1 MAQGILDIKRRMR
14 SINNTMQITKAMY
27 LVSSA
32 KLRKAKQR
40 VEETRPYYEI
50 TTESVKRILSSSKGM
65 NHPFLNKR
73 EVKKTVYIVITA
85 DRGLAGGYS
94 SNILRLAEHNINKE
108 SDSVIVMGSKGRDFF
123 KRKGYNVL
131 DALIGITED
140 PEFSDARQVGNT
152 VMDLY
157 EKEEIDS
164 IKLIYTKFISAI
176 SQEPVM
182 ITLLPSE
189 VEETE
194 TKSVMDTD
202 SETTSVNLTQIQYE
216 PSPESVIEYL
226 IPKYIQGAI
235 FGGLVEAAASQQGAR
250 MTAMESA
257 TDNAEEIIE
266 DLDLRYNRARQA
278 SITQEISE
286 IVGGAEALN

>member
-14 SINNTMQITKAMY
+14 SIENTMQITKAMY

-65 NHPFLNKR
+65 NHPFLVKR

-85 DRGLAGGYS
+85 DRGLAGGYN
-94 SNILRLAEHNINKE
+94 SNILRMSEQNINKE
-108 SDSVIVMGSKGRDFF
+108 TDSVIVMGSKGRDFF

-131 DALIGITED
+131 DELIGITED
-140 PEFSDARQVGNT
+140 PEFSDARQVGNK
-152 VMDLY
+152 VMGLY
-157 EKEEIDS
+157 ENEEIDQ

-176 SQEPVM
+176 SQEPTM
-182 ITLLPSE
+182 ITLLPAD
-189 VEETE
+189 VVDEEAE
-194 TKSVMDTD
+194 SG
-202 SETTSVNLTQIQYE
+202 ELNLTQVQYE

-235 FGGLVEAAASQQGAR
+235 YGGLVESAASQQGAR

-257 TDNAEEIIE
+257 TDNAEEIIDE
-266 DLDLRYNRARQA
+266 LDLSYNRARQA

>member
-32 KLRKAKQR
+32 KLRRAKER
-40 VEETRPYYEI
+40 AEETRPYYEI
-50 TTESVKRILSSSKGM
+50 TNESVKRILSSSKGL
-65 NHPFLNKR
+65 NHPFLDKR
-73 EVKKTVYIVITA
+73 EIKKTVFIVITA
-85 DRGLAGGYS
+85 DRGLAGGYN
-94 SNILRLAEHNINKE
+94 SNVLRMSEQLIDKE
-108 SDSVIVMGSKGRDFF
+108 TDSVIVIGSKGRDFF
-123 KRKGYNVL
+123 NRRGYNVL
-131 DALIGITED
+131 EAYSGITEE
-140 PEFSDARQVGNT
+140 PEFSDARAIGNI
-152 VMDLY
+152 VMNLY
-157 EKEEIDS
+157 KNEEVDS
-164 IKLIYTKFISAI
+164 IKLVYTKFVSAMT
-176 SQEPVM
+176 QEPTT

-189 VEETE
+189 IGEGEDAEEA
-194 TKSVMDTD
+194 KS
-202 SETTSVNLTQIQYE
+202 LTQVQYE

-266 DLDLRYNRARQA
+266 DLDLKYNRARQA

-286 IVGGAEALN
+286 IVGGAEALK

>member
-94 SNILRLAEHNINKE
+94 SNILRLAEHNIDKA